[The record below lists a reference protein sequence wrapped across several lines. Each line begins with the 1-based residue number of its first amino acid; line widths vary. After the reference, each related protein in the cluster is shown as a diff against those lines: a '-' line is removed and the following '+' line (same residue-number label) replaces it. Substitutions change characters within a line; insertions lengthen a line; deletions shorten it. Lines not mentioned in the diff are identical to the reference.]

1 VVTAQLFQV
10 MVKTSLAKAQ
20 LDTMLNDTN
29 WMTTELIYN
38 RIINFS
44 INEITPDR
52 EVVYKSQG
60 IKQETKV
67 PQKINDLYDYSLSMF
82 TKNIEPKGIIK
93 EISISE
99 FSEIFQGNGKNEKN
113 TAVQH
118 IFPLAD
124 YLALFAFTLGK
135 NISDTISGLF
145 SKKDFA
151 LAYMLDSIASAC
163 ADKAASIAELYF
175 LSMLNER
182 KNINESS
189 KTLLYSP
196 GYCGW
201 HISGQKQLFKELE
214 PESIG
219 ISLNNQFLMIPLK
232 SISGVLIAG
241 KKEIHNFDNDFTFC
255 AQCKTFSC
263 IDR

>member
-1 VVTAQLFQV
+1 
-10 MVKTSLAKAQ
+10 
-20 LDTMLNDTN
+20 MLTHTN
-29 WMTTELIYN
+29 WMTTELIYG
-38 RIINFS
+38 RIINFP
-44 INEITPDR
+44 INEIIPDR

-60 IKQETKV
+60 INQETKV
-67 PQKINDLYDYSLSMF
+67 PQKITDLYDYSLSMF
-82 TKNIEPKGIIK
+82 TKDAEPKGIIK
-93 EISISE
+93 EISIPE
-99 FSEIFQGNGKNEKN
+99 FSQIFQGNGENEEN
-113 TAVQH
+113 TPVQH

-151 LAYMLDSIASAC
+151 LAYMLDSIASAS

-182 KNINESS
+182 KQINESS

-201 HISGQKQLFKELE
+201 HISGQKQLFNKLE
-214 PESIG
+214 PEKIG
-219 ISLNNQFLMIPLK
+219 ITLNNQFLMIPLK

-241 KKEIHNFDNDFTFC
+241 KMEIHNFDNDFSFC
-255 AQCKTFSC
+255 EQCKTFSC

>member
-1 VVTAQLFQV
+1 
-10 MVKTSLAKAQ
+10 MVK
-20 LDTMLNDTN
+20 NDTN
-29 WMTTELIYN
+29 WMTTELIYD

-44 INEITPDR
+44 INEIIPDR

-67 PQKINDLYDYSLSMF
+67 PQKITDLYDYSLSLF
-82 TKNIEPKGIIK
+82 KKDVEPKGIIK

-99 FSEIFQGNGKNEKN
+99 FSQIFQGNGENEEN
-113 TAVQH
+113 TPVQH
-118 IFPLAD
+118 ISPLAD
-124 YLALFAFTLGK
+124 YLALFALTLGK
-135 NISDTISGLF
+135 NISAAISGLF
-145 SKKDFA
+145 SRKDFA
-151 LAYMLDSIASAC
+151 LAYMLDSIASAS

-175 LSMLNER
+175 LLMLNKR

-201 HISGQKQLFKELE
+201 HISGQKQLFKKLE

-219 ISLNNQFLMIPLK
+219 ISLNNQFLMKPLK

>member
-1 VVTAQLFQV
+1 
-10 MVKTSLAKAQ
+10 MVK
-20 LDTMLNDTN
+20 NYTN
-29 WMTTELIYN
+29 WMTTELIYD

-44 INEITPDR
+44 INEIIPDR

-67 PQKINDLYDYSLSMF
+67 PQKITDLYDYSLSLF
-82 TKNIEPKGIIK
+82 KKDVEPKGIIK

-99 FSEIFQGNGKNEKN
+99 FSQIFQGNGENEED
-113 TAVQH
+113 TPVQH
-118 IFPLAD
+118 ISPLAD
-124 YLALFAFTLGK
+124 YLALFALTLGE
-135 NISDTISGLF
+135 NISAAISGLF
-145 SKKDFA
+145 SRKDFA
-151 LAYMLDSIASAC
+151 LAYMLDSIASAS

-175 LSMLNER
+175 LLMLNKR

-201 HISGQKQLFKELE
+201 HISGQKQLFEKLK

-219 ISLNNQFLMIPLK
+219 ISLNNQFLMKPLK

-241 KKEIHNFDNDFTFC
+241 KKEIHNIDNDFTFC

>member
-1 VVTAQLFQV
+1 
-10 MVKTSLAKAQ
+10 MEKTIVFDIIVLPGNDLA
-20 LDTMLNDTN
+20 LNDTN
-29 WMTTELIYN
+29 GMKTERICD

-44 INEITPDR
+44 INEITPDKGF
-52 EVVYKSQG
+52 VYRSQG

-67 PQKINDLYDYSLSMF
+67 PQKISDLYDYSLSLF
-82 TKNIEPKGIIK
+82 TKDAEPKGIIK

-99 FSEIFQGNGKNEKN
+99 FSEIFQGNGENEEN
-113 TAVQH
+113 TPVQH

-124 YLALFAFTLGK
+124 YLALFAFTLGE

-145 SKKDFA
+145 SRKDFA
-151 LAYMLDSIASAC
+151 LAYMLDSIASAS
-163 ADKAASIAELYF
+163 ADNASSIAELYF

-182 KNINESS
+182 KNTKESS
-189 KTLLYSP
+189 KALLYCP

-201 HISGQKQLFKELE
+201 NISGQEQLFKKLE
-214 PESIG
+214 PERIG
-219 ISLNNQFLMIPLK
+219 ISLNKQFLMIPLK

-241 KKEIHNFDNDFTFC
+241 KEEIHNFDNDFTFC

>member
-1 VVTAQLFQV
+1 
-10 MVKTSLAKAQ
+10 M
-20 LDTMLNDTN
+20 
-29 WMTTELIYN
+29 
-38 RIINFS
+38 NFS
-44 INEITPDR
+44 INEIIPDR

-60 IKQETKV
+60 IKQETKI
-67 PQKINDLYDYSLSMF
+67 PQKITDLYDYSLSMF
-82 TKNIEPKGIIK
+82 TKDVEPKGIIK

-99 FSEIFQGNGKNEKN
+99 FSQIFQGNGENEED
-113 TAVQH
+113 TPVQH

-145 SKKDFA
+145 SRKDFA
-151 LAYMLDSIASAC
+151 LAYMLDSIASAS

-189 KTLLYSP
+189 KTLMYSP

-201 HISGQKQLFKELE
+201 HISGQKQLFKKLE

-219 ISLNNQFLMIPLK
+219 ISLNKQFLMEPLK

-241 KKEIHNFDNDFTFC
+241 KKEIHSFDNNFTFC